1 MTKELGPLPAPKGEG
16 KDGPKEINYDN
27 DHIAL
32 DPIPPRIAPQ
42 PEITYFYNKATKYL
56 NGSKVEFNTTPG
68 HEYINIQHG
77 NDKTRLTFF
86 ENGDVEII
94 QEDGNRHDEVSKD
107 YDIEVGR
114 DFHTKTKRFHKSESF
129 AYKNFSKASQVFDSS
144 LFDVRTN
151 KVIMSASRGIELIG
165 DVVIRGNVK
174 IEGNLRVNGLFNADF
189 TLQTLNND
197 YLDEVKEN
205 LNPNDPDVPFEY
217 DKFFVTELGDV
228 QGPNQPTQGPNQPTQ
243 GPNLPTGPNI
253 GSTGGPEQ

>member
-94 QEDGNRHDEVSKD
+94 QIDGDRHDEVSRD
-107 YDIEVGR
+107 YDIVVGNHYRKTVEGLNIDRQDTYLNRSKDRQTFTSEKFEV
-114 DFHTKTKRFHKSESF
+114 
-129 AYKNFSKASQVFDSS
+129 N
-144 LFDVRTN
+144 TN
-151 KVIMSASRGIELIG
+151 KVVLFGRRGIELIG
-165 DVVIRGNVK
+165 DVVVRGNMK
-174 IEGNLRVNGLFNADF
+174 IDGNLKVNGGFNANY
-189 TLQTLNND
+189 TLRIND
-197 YLDEVKEN
+197 AYLDEVKED
-205 LNPNDPDVPFEY
+205 LDPNDEEDQFEF
-217 DKFFVTELGDV
+217 DQFFVTELGDV
-228 QGPNQPTQGPNQPTQ
+228 QGPNQPNQPTQ
-243 GPNLPTGPNI
+243 GPNLPTGPSI

>member
-94 QEDGNRHDEVSKD
+94 QVDGNRHDEVSKD

-151 KVIMSASRGIELIG
+151 KVIMSASRGIELIA
-165 DVVIRGNVK
+165 DVIIRGSVR
-174 IEGNLRVNGLFNADF
+174 IEGNLQVDGGFIARYQRAFN
-189 TLQTLNND
+189 
-197 YLDEVKEN
+197 EN
-205 LNPNDPDVPFEY
+205 FLEQVGEKNNPNDQPDPFEIHQF
-217 DKFFVTELGDV
+217 DVQESGDV
-228 QGPNQPTQGPNQPTQ
+228 QVTTGTTVSGPA
-243 GPNLPTGPNI
+243 
-253 GSTGGPEQ
+253 GSTATSSTATSSGGTSGGQTE

>member
-42 PEITYFYNKATKYL
+42 PEITYFYNKVTKYL

-94 QEDGNRHDEVSKD
+94 QVDGNRHDEVSKD
-107 YDIEVGR
+107 YDIVVGENHTRTVEGLNIDRQDTYLNRSKDRQTFTSEKFEV
-114 DFHTKTKRFHKSESF
+114 H
-129 AYKNFSKASQVFDSS
+129 
-144 LFDVRTN
+144 TN
-151 KVIMSASRGIELIG
+151 KVVLFGRRGIELIG
-165 DVVIRGNVK
+165 NVVVRGSMR
-174 IEGNLRVNGLFNADF
+174 IDGNLKVNGGFDANYS
-189 TLQTLNND
+189 LNLNDD
-197 YLDEVKEN
+197 YLKQVESEA
-205 LNPNDPDVPFEY
+205 NPNDSEDVF
-217 DKFFVTELGDV
+217 DVDLISSGDTLGDQV
-228 QGPNQPTQGPNQPTQ
+228 V
-243 GPNLPTGPNI
+243 
-253 GSTGGPEQ
+253 

>member
-94 QEDGNRHDEVSKD
+94 QIDGNRHDEVSKD
-107 YDIEVGR
+107 YDIVVGENHTRTVEGLNIDRQDTYLNRSKDRQTFTSEKFEV
-114 DFHTKTKRFHKSESF
+114 H
-129 AYKNFSKASQVFDSS
+129 
-144 LFDVRTN
+144 TN
-151 KVIMSASRGIELIG
+151 KVVLFGRRGIELIG
-165 DVVIRGNVK
+165 NVVVRGSMR
-174 IEGNLRVNGLFNADF
+174 IDGNLKVNGGFDANYS
-189 TLQTLNND
+189 LNLNDD
-197 YLDEVKEN
+197 YLKQVESEA
-205 LNPNDPDVPFEY
+205 NPNDSEDVF
-217 DKFFVTELGDV
+217 DVDLISSGDTLGDQV
-228 QGPNQPTQGPNQPTQ
+228 V
-243 GPNLPTGPNI
+243 
-253 GSTGGPEQ
+253 

>member
-1 MTKELGPLPAPKGEG
+1 LPAPKGEG

-42 PEITYFYNKATKYL
+42 PEITYFYNKVTKYL

>member
-42 PEITYFYNKATKYL
+42 PEITYFYNKVTKYL

-94 QEDGNRHDEVSKD
+94 QVDGNRHDEVSKD
-107 YDIEVGR
+107 YDIVVGENHTRTVEGLNIDRQDTYLNRSKDRQTFTSEKFEV
-114 DFHTKTKRFHKSESF
+114 H
-129 AYKNFSKASQVFDSS
+129 
-144 LFDVRTN
+144 TN
-151 KVIMSASRGIELIG
+151 KVVLFGRRGIELIG
-165 DVVIRGNVK
+165 NVVVRGSMR
-174 IEGNLRVNGLFNADF
+174 IDGNLKVNGGFDANYS
-189 TLQTLNND
+189 LNLND
-197 YLDEVKEN
+197 NYLKQVESEA
-205 LNPNDPDVPFEY
+205 NPNDSEDVF
-217 DKFFVTELGDV
+217 DVDLISSGDTLGDQV
-228 QGPNQPTQGPNQPTQ
+228 V
-243 GPNLPTGPNI
+243 
-253 GSTGGPEQ
+253 

>member
-16 KDGPKEINYDN
+16 KDGPKEINYDGE
-27 DHIAL
+27 HIAL

-42 PEITYFYNKATKYL
+42 PNITYFYNKATKYL

-94 QEDGNRHDEVSKD
+94 QVDGNRHDEVSKD
-107 YDIEVGR
+107 YHIVVGNHYR
-114 DFHTKTKRFHKSESF
+114 KTVDGFNIDRNFDYFNRSQDRQTFVSERFTVS
-129 AYKNFSKASQVFDSS
+129 
-144 LFDVRTN
+144 TN
-151 KVIMSASRGIELIG
+151 KAVLFGSRGIELRG

-174 IEGNLRVNGLFNADF
+174 IDGNLKVNGGFNANY
-189 TLQTLNND
+189 TLKIND
-197 YLDEVKEN
+197 AYLDEVK
-205 LNPNDPDVPFEY
+205 
-217 DKFFVTELGDV
+217 ELGDV